1 MKKNQKSWSTH
12 EMQKDGLNSD
22 NFNSPFR
29 TNKKLMKISA
39 RVTDQKLVN
48 NGKYIEYNIIISTEF
63 NVWSIK
69 KRYSEFDALN
79 QSLIRKIPEINKH
92 FPPKRFFK
100 NSEETIDERVKYF
113 NKYLHVLFN
122 NYNIFLFE
130 EVIDFICIDKKILEL
145 AMTKHTMGNKDK
157 ENKALLDSVKKS
169 IIHLAQNEK
178 VSSFDNNSADKKSF
192 NLLEA
197 NINSNEKIKN
207 KNKDNDSPIS
217 SNLNI
222 NLEINAN
229 NNFDENNYDFE
240 ENKKNYFLTLL
251 EYENSKK
258 STDDLNSHSPYSK
271 IIEEFLK
278 NLNQRNDNKTAII
291 KSFED
296 FLKKENQW
304 TNFDKTDIIKL
315 FIGVR
320 NFKKFSLKIFKSD
333 NKNKINND
341 NSMND
346 LIRRA
351 ITNKVVNY
359 SFQKNSQVTKSM
371 GRQLKN
377 NEKLFQ
383 DEFSYSESSSS
394 DSDDSNNSVKNGRT
408 TNLLGLFGL
417 IGNFEKNILLSV
429 SCLDLL
435 VKLLS
440 IEFNPRTEMY
450 IEAFKER
457 RIQDYQSLKLEDIIK
472 SNAGGEKS
480 TSNALRIL
488 CILFREDYRMEPYLR
503 VILKNDVAY
512 KKYKIFE
519 RNFYD

>member
-1 MKKNQKSWSTH
+1 MKKNKKSWSTN

-22 NFNSPFR
+22 NFSSPFR
-29 TNKKLMKISA
+29 TNRKLMKISA

-63 NVWSIK
+63 NVWNIQ

-157 ENKALLDSVKKS
+157 ENRALYDSVKKS

-178 VSSFDNNSADKKSF
+178 VSSFDNNSEGKKSF
-192 NLLEA
+192 NLLESNA
-197 NINSNEKIKN
+197 NSNEKSKN

-229 NNFDENNYDFE
+229 NNIDENNYDFE

-258 STDDLNSHSPYSK
+258 SSDELYSQSPYNK

-278 NLNQRNDNKTAII
+278 YLNQRNDNKTAII

-304 TNFDKTDIIKL
+304 MNFDKSDIIKL
-315 FIGVR
+315 FIGVK
-320 NFKKFSLKIFKSD
+320 NFKKFSLKIFKND

-341 NSMND
+341 NSND
-346 LIRRA
+346 IIRRA
-351 ITNKVVNY
+351 ITNKVVNAK
-359 SFQKNSQVTKSM
+359 FQKNSQVTKSM
-371 GRQLKN
+371 GRQLKS
-377 NEKLFQ
+377 NEKVLS
-383 DEFSYSESSSS
+383 DDSSNSESSSS
-394 DSDDSNNSVKNGRT
+394 DSDDSNNSVKNVHT
-408 TNLLGLFGL
+408 TNLLGLFSL

-435 VKLLS
+435 VKMLS
-440 IEFNPRTEMY
+440 HEFNPKAEFY

-488 CILFREDYRMEPYLR
+488 CILFREDYRMKPYLR
-503 VILKNDVAY
+503 VILKNDIAY
-512 KKYKIFE
+512 KKFKIFE

>member
-258 STDDLNSHSPYSK
+258 STDDLNSQSPYSK

-394 DSDDSNNSVKNGRT
+394 DSDDSNNSEKNERN
-408 TNLLGLFGL
+408 TNLFGLFSL

-440 IEFNPRTEMY
+440 HEFNPRTEMY

-512 KKYKIFE
+512 KKFKIFE

>member
-1 MKKNQKSWSTH
+1 MKKNQKSWSTN
-12 EMQKDGLNSD
+12 EMKKDELTSE
-22 NFNSPFR
+22 NFNSQFR
-29 TNKKLMKISA
+29 TNRKLMKISA

-63 NVWSIK
+63 NVWNIQ

-113 NKYLHVLFN
+113 NKYLHILFN

-157 ENKALLDSVKKS
+157 ENKALYDSVKKS
-169 IIHLAQNEK
+169 IQHLAQNEK
-178 VSSFDNNSADKKSF
+178 VSSYDNNSEGKKSL
-192 NLLEA
+192 NLLES
-197 NINSNEKIKN
+197 NVNSNEKIKN
-207 KNKDNDSPIS
+207 KNKVNDSPIS

-222 NLEINAN
+222 NLELNAHN
-229 NNFDENNYDFE
+229 NSEENNYDFE

-251 EYENSKK
+251 EYENTKK
-258 STDDLNSHSPYSK
+258 SSDELYSQSPYNK

-278 NLNQRNDNKTAII
+278 YLNQKNDNKTAII

-304 TNFDKTDIIKL
+304 TNFDKPDIVKL
-315 FIGVR
+315 FIGVK
-320 NFKKFSLKIFKSD
+320 NFKKFSLRIFKND
-333 NKNKINND
+333 HKNKINSD
-341 NSMND
+341 NSND
-346 LIRRA
+346 VIRRA
-351 ITNKVVNY
+351 ITNKVVNARI
-359 SFQKNSQVTKSM
+359 QKSSQVTKSM

-377 NEKLFQ
+377 NERIFN
-383 DEFSYSESSSS
+383 DDFSNSESSSS
-394 DSDDSNNSVKNGRT
+394 DSDDSNNSVKNVHT
-408 TNLLGLFGL
+408 TNLLGLFSL

-435 VKLLS
+435 VKMLS
-440 IEFNPRTEMY
+440 HEFNPKPDIY

-457 RIQDYQSLKLEDIIK
+457 RIQEYQSLKLEDIIR
-472 SNAGGEKS
+472 SNEGGERS

-488 CILFREDYRMEPYLR
+488 CILFREDPRMEPYLR
-503 VILKNDVAY
+503 VVLKNDVAY
-512 KKYKIFE
+512 KRYKIFE